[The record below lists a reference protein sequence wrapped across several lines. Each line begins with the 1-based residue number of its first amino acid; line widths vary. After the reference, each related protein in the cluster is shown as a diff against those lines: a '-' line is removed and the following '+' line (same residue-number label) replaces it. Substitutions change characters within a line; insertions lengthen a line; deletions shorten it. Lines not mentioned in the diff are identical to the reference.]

1 MRFDLSPLYRS
12 TVGFDSLASMLDQV
26 ASFDNEADTLS
37 ALQHRASYRE
47 RIPHHHGGRWVRQSK
62 TSKSR

>member
-26 ASFDNEADTLS
+26 AAFDEQPDHLS

-47 RIPHHHGGRWVRQSK
+47 
-62 TSKSR
+62 